1 MKILKKVVL
10 AFLVAV
16 SLGAVSTTAMA
27 EASDGRIS
35 YAPADALELIIK
47 KVQIAIEA
55 IDKGATGEEAAKQ
68 IKAALDATKE
78 FYASDR
84 IGGAVQRAN
93 NTLKTART
101 HAKAEALQEAE
112 QELRNALKMFQDM
125 QGML

>member
-1 MKILKKVVL
+1 MKTLKKVVL

-16 SLGAVSTTAMA
+16 SMGMVSTAAMA
-27 EASDGRIS
+27 EASDGRIV
-35 YAPADALELIIK
+35 YAPADALELIIQ

-93 NTLKTART
+93 NKLKTART
-101 HAKAEALQEAE
+101 HAKAEALQEAGADLKE
-112 QELRNALKMFQDM
+112 TLKMFQDM